1 MKLKERYTSKT
12 ENDYLKILELAYKN
26 HYNLLYNYGLKFVND
41 SKQVEDFIQN
51 IFVKLCRRGNLHDID
66 DLKTYLLRAMRN
78 TVYDH
83 YASRHNTFSIDDI
96 KFSLTDD
103 GESFKNFFAKDD
115 EEMRQCQSL
124 LKAIN
129 ALPTQQKQIL
139 YLFYIKDL
147 SHKEIGEILD
157 ITPQSSMNSVSKTI
171 RRLQKE
177 LREG

>member
-1 MKLKERYTSKT
+1 MILKERDSV
-12 ENDYLKILELAYKN
+12 ENEDDFLKVLEISYKK
-26 HYNLLYNYGLKFVND
+26 HYNLLYNYGLKFIND

-51 IFVKLCRRGNLHDID
+51 IFVKLCRRGNLHNID
-66 DLKTYLLRAMRN
+66 DLKIYLLRAMRN

-83 YASRHNTFSIDDI
+83 YTSRHDTFSIDNI
-96 KFSLTDD
+96 AFSLTDD
-103 GESFKNFFAKDD
+103 EESFRNFFAKDD

-139 YLFYIKDL
+139 YLFYIKGL

-157 ITPQSSMNSVSKTI
+157 ILPQSSMNSVSKTI

-177 LREG
+177 LREE